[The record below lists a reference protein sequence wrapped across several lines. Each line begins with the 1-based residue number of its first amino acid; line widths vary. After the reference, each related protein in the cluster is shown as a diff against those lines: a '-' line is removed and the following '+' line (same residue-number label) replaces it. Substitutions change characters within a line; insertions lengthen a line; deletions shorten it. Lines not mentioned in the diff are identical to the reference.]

1 MSARMEYQAVAYI
14 AFRGCL
20 IDYKSGWW
28 ESEDKARAELDGML
42 ERALPAGLYNMSV
55 NLNTRRSEL

>member
-1 MSARMEYQAVAYI
+1 MSARMEYQAVAYVALYGGI
-14 AFRGCL
+14 

-28 ESEDKARAELDGML
+28 ESEDKAREELDGML

-55 NLNTRRSEL
+55 NLNMRRSEL